1 MGHVMSASPTWQG
14 RALGLAVAAFVFAA
28 IIMTTSVLSAERN
41 PLEPAAAM
49 TTTLILDKSSYLSGD
64 TAAAHAIVY
73 RTPAPSNYTYLWRVR
88 DLFGRIVNQTANGTS
103 TFSYYIPLDT
113 MGFLTFEV
121 TVDDG
126 QGITQTA
133 SQTPLVARAIVS
145 ISLDR
150 GDFLPGDTITAS
162 YSVASHVIVNPTYD
176 YTVLDDARTTVLS
189 GNTNNTFYSFRTP
202 NPASLTYEFH
212 VTARQGPNSTE
223 NLVTIAQANGFI
235 LGVTFD
241 KPVYAI
247 GETIHAHLTLTA
259 RGTASLPRQFRW
271 TLTFG
276 AVSSSSLTNG
286 PQADLAIVVPQ
297 GLGTGDVLI
306 GASEASTVTIQFQ
319 TVRIGTANALWST
332 EIAGIPAFAVFLGL
346 LFILLFAAFIGLW
359 RRISGGPTGGVM
371 PPGGTSPPP
380 PPPQGSAHAPASTP
394 MTTVC
399 KRCGK
404 SIDITTSRRPIE
416 VMCPNCGETQ
426 LVA

>member
-1 MGHVMSASPTWQG
+1 MGHEMSSSPPSKG
-14 RALGLAVAAFVFAA
+14 PALGLAVAVLVFAA
-28 IIMTTSVLSAERN
+28 IITATSLANAERN
-41 PLEPAAAM
+41 PIEPAAAM
-49 TTTLILDKSSYLSGD
+49 TVTLVLDKSSYLSGD
-64 TAAAHAIVY
+64 TAMAEAIVY
-73 RTPAPSNYTYLWRVR
+73 RTPAPSNYTFTWRVR
-88 DLFGRIVNQTANGTS
+88 DLFDRIVNQTANGTS
-103 TFSYYIPLDT
+103 MFSYYIPVDT
-113 MGFLTFEV
+113 MAFLTFEV

-126 QGITQTA
+126 QGLTKTA
-133 SQTPLVARAIVS
+133 RQTPLVARAIVS

-176 YTVLDDARTTVLS
+176 YTVFDDARATVLS

-202 NPASLTYEFH
+202 NPASPTYEFH

-223 NLVTIAQANGFI
+223 NGVTIAQASGFI

-241 KPVYAI
+241 KPTYAI
-247 GETIHAHLTLTA
+247 GETIHAHLTLTV

-271 TLTFG
+271 TLTLG
-276 AVSSSSLTNG
+276 AVSSSALTNG
-286 PQADLAIVVPQ
+286 PQADLSLVVPQ
-297 GLGTGDVLI
+297 GLGTGDVLV
-306 GASEASTVTIQFQ
+306 GVSESSTVTIQFQ

-346 LFILLFAAFIGLW
+346 LFILLFAGFIGLW
-359 RRISGGPTGGVM
+359 RRVTGGRMGGSM
-371 PPGGTSPPP
+371 PPGGARAPPP
-380 PPPQGSAHAPASTP
+380 PPPGSTHAPPSTP
-394 MTTVC
+394 MSIVC

-404 SIDITTSRRPIE
+404 SIDLTTSKRPIE